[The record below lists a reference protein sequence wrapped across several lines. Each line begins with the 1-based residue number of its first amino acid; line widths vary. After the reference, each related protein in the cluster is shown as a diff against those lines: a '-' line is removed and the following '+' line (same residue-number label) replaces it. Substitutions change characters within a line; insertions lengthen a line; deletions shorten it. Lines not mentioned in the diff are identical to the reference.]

1 MRVIANENIAAT
13 AIRGLRRRTSSA
25 CWMPSIVART
35 GQGAFRSLPMT
46 EFACDLF
53 PRAWEFRTGV
63 TERRGSDDCFTV
75 SKMDRADVAC
85 HGAGARRCP
94 RARSTER
101 VRGSKSAQRGTGTG
115 PRPGSGGGHP
125 DSARSTSAQ
134 RRAGPRHRGRVS
146 IRLPRQPRQY
156 RSARPLHP
164 DDQARPLRAHAG
176 LRDATYGPVETVA
189 DRARQRVTLTG
200 ARETMTYWFYLS
212 RQSEPPYVGCWMTD
226 SVFIEPTPGQVA

>member
-1 MRVIANENIAAT
+1 MRVIGQREHRPPPQFADCGVGHPAHVGC
-13 AIRGLRRRTSSA
+13 R
-25 CWMPSIVART
+25 SIVART

-176 LRDATYGPVETVA
+176 LSATRPT
-189 DRARQRVTLTG
+189 ARWRRSPIGL
-200 ARETMTYWFYLS
+200 ASAS
-212 RQSEPPYVGCWMTD
+212 R
-226 SVFIEPTPGQVA
+226 